1 MNDLASILKSVA
13 PTLAKAVLSPAGGA
27 VVSALADKLGVP
39 PDAASVA
46 SALSSPE
53 QLEKARQLELE
64 WFKVDQENI
73 TQRWVADDQT
83 ESWLAKNIRPLTLLY
98 ILTAYTFFAVCS
110 MFDLETR
117 GAYVELLGQWG
128 MLIMSAYFGG
138 RTIEKVMGKK

>member
-13 PTLAKAVLSPAGGA
+13 PTLATAVLGPAGGA

-39 PDAASVA
+39 SDAASVA

-64 WFKVDQENI
+64 WFKIDQENI